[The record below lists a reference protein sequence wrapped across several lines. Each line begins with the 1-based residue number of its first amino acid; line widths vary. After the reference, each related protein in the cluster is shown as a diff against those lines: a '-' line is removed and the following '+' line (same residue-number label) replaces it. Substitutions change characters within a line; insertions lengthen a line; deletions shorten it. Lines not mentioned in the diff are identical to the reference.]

1 MTKPLE
7 LVAICGSLRERSYN
21 RGLMRAVLEYA
32 PDTIRFSELEWSALP
47 VYNGDLEHP
56 SLPPLVVQLQQQLRD
71 SDGVV
76 IITPEYNHGIPGG
89 LKNLID
95 WLSRGKPPHGL
106 SGVPAAM
113 AGASNGMI
121 GTARCQLALRNTLAT
136 LNSPTMPF
144 PQFQLSNCKERFD
157 ESRTLTHQPTIDF
170 LGIWLAEVERW
181 MRRFPRAE
189 RAAA

>member
-1 MTKPLE
+1 MSETLD
-7 LVAICGSLRERSYN
+7 LVAICGSLRSRSYN
-21 RGLMRAVLEYA
+21 RGLMRAMFERAPSTVRLE
-32 PDTIRFSELEWSALP
+32 ELDWSGLP

-56 SLPPLVVQLQQQLRD
+56 ELPGLVTELQSRLRR

-95 WLSRGKPPHGL
+95 WMSRGKPPHGFF
-106 SGVPAAM
+106 GVPTAI

-136 LNSPTMPF
+136 LNAPTLAF

-157 ESRTLTHQPTIDF
+157 ESRTLTHQPTIEF
-170 LGIWLAEVERW
+170 LGTWLVEVERW
-181 MRRFPRAE
+181 MRRFPRSE
-189 RAAA
+189 RNS